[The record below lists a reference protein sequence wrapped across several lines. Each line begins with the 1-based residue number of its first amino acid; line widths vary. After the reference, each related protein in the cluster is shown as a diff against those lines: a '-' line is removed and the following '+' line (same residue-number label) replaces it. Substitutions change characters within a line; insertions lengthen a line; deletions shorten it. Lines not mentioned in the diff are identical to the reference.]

1 MVSFMKI
8 NLLQKGEKMNLT
20 VLVDNNVYID
30 HYYLGEPALSFY
42 LEDGDEKILFDT
54 GYSDVFIKNADL
66 LAIDLS
72 QVTKLAL
79 SHGHNDHTGGL
90 KLISSIF
97 TKEKPQII
105 AHPLTFFPKK
115 EEELV
120 IGSAVTKEELKE
132 NYELVLT
139 KDPVKLSPNITFL
152 GEIPE
157 LVDFEPR
164 KQVGETKLSDHFTP
178 DYVLDDSALVYEGHD
193 GLYIITGCSH
203 SGISNI
209 CEYAKQITGIQTI
222 KSIIGGFHLFEEDQ
236 QLDKTID
243 YFEKNQITTLY
254 PCHCVS
260 FQAKAKLHYHIPIEE
275 VGVGLQLEWH

>member
-1 MVSFMKI
+1 MK
-8 NLLQKGEKMNLT
+8 LT

-42 LEDGDEKILFDT
+42 LEDGDDKILFDT
-54 GYSDVFIKNADL
+54 GYSDVFIRNAKSL
-66 LAIDLS
+66 NIDLR

-90 KLISSIF
+90 NQISTIF
-97 TKEKPQII
+97 TDKKPKII
-105 AHPLTFFPKK
+105 AHPLAFFPKM
-115 EEELV
+115 EDDLAIGSSVTLEELN
-120 IGSAVTKEELKE
+120 A
-132 NYELVLT
+132 NYDVLLT
-139 KDPVKLSPNITFL
+139 KKPTKLSQNITFL

-164 KQVGETKLSDHFTP
+164 KQVGETKLSENYTP
-178 DYVLDDSALVYEGHD
+178 DYVLDDSALVFEGHD
-193 GLYIITGCSH
+193 GIYIITGCSH

-209 CEYAKQITGIQTI
+209 CEYAKQVTGNQTI
-222 KSIIGGFHLFEEDQ
+222 KSVIGGFHLFEENP

-243 YFEKNQITTLY
+243 YFDRNQIDTLY

-260 FQAKAKLHYHIPIEE
+260 FQAKAKIHYQLPIEE
-275 VGVGLQLEWH
+275 VGVGLEIEWS

>member
-1 MVSFMKI
+1 MK
-8 NLLQKGEKMNLT
+8 LT

-30 HYYLGEPALSFY
+30 HYYLGEPVLSFY

-54 GYSDVFIKNADL
+54 GYSDVFIKNANL
-66 LAIDLS
+66 LQIDLS

-90 KLISSIF
+90 NQISNIF
-97 TKEKPQII
+97 THQKPQII
-105 AHPLTFFPKK
+105 AHPLAFCPKK
-115 EEELV
+115 EAELSIGSTVTQEELQT
-120 IGSAVTKEELKE
+120 SYDL
-132 NYELVLT
+132 LLT
-139 KDPVKLSPNITFL
+139 KQPVKLSQNIIFL

-157 LVDFEPR
+157 LVAFEPR
-164 KQVGETKLSDHFTP
+164 KQVGETKLSTAFTP
-178 DYVLDDSALVYEGHD
+178 DYVLDDSALVFEGAE

-209 CEYAKQITGIQTI
+209 CEYAKQVTGIQTI
-222 KSIIGGFHLFEEDQ
+222 KSVIGGFHLFEADS

-243 YFEKNQITTLY
+243 YFKDNQIDTLY

-260 FQAKAKLHYHIPIEE
+260 FQAKAKIHYQIPIEE

>member
-8 NLLQKGEKMNLT
+8 ILLQKGEKMKLT

-54 GYSDVFIKNADL
+54 GYSDVFIKNAAAL
-66 LAIDLS
+66 NIDLS
-72 QVTKLAL
+72 QITKLVL

-90 KLISSIF
+90 AFLSNIF

-115 EEELV
+115 EDDLI
-120 IGSAVTKEELKE
+120 IGSTITKEELQSTYDLLLSKQ
-132 NYELVLT
+132 
-139 KDPVKLSPNITFL
+139 PIKLSPKITFL

-157 LVDFEPR
+157 LIDFEPR
-164 KQVGETKLSDHFTP
+164 KQVGETKLSEVFTP
-178 DYVLDDSALVYEGHD
+178 DYVLDDTALVLEGQD

-203 SGISNI
+203 SGISTI
-209 CEYAKQITGIQTI
+209 CEYAKQVTGIQTI
-222 KSIIGGFHLFEEDQ
+222 KGVIGGFHLFEDDL

-243 YFEKNQITTLY
+243 YFENNQITTLY

-260 FQAKAKLHYHIPIEE
+260 FQAKAKIHSRIPIKE
-275 VGVGLQLEWH
+275 VGVGMQLVWQ